1 MKQDRTTGSL
11 EAGKRADL
19 VILDRDIFSIDPET
33 IQDTKVLVTY
43 LDGRVVY
50 SSEANEGDWW
60 DQREARMRVGDW
72 LHHE

>member
-19 VILDRDIFSIDPET
+19 IVLDRDIFSIDPET

-60 DQREARMRVGDW
+60 DRREARMRAW
-72 LHHE
+72 LHRD